1 MRVLQGV
8 QQQAERED
16 VLDRATERHWADQTR
31 RVLTRDLLLR
41 AAHARPA
48 ECHALQFRA
57 LHLNLPLVG
66 EAADRLGLTE
76 AQRQAVE
83 PAALEGLVEAIRAF
97 DPDGTEEFADHA
109 VTFVE
114 RQVLAHLPRPALRLT
129 QPRQPTPEA
138 GGPGLF
144 PRPHVGMPRGPRR
157 GVRLAVRRVALVI
170 AGGHLAPDRPR
181 P

>member
-1 MRVLQGV
+1 VRVLQEV
-8 QQQAERED
+8 RQAAQED
-16 VLDRATERHWADQTR
+16 VLDGATERHWADQTR

-41 AAHARPA
+41 AVHARPA

-66 EAADRLGLTE
+66 EVADRLGLTE
-76 AQRQAVE
+76 AQRHAVE
-83 PAALEGLVEAIRAF
+83 PAALDGLVEAIRAF
-97 DPDGTEEFADHA
+97 DPDGTEEFADFA

-129 QPRQPTPEA
+129 QPRQPTQEA
-138 GGPGLF
+138 GGSGPF
-144 PRPHVGMPRGPRR
+144 ARPHLGSPRGPGM

-170 AGGHLAPDRPR
+170 AGSHLAHERPR